1 MTLPGCQVLTAAA
14 FGLAT
19 ADAVRVSLPNS
30 RRINAVGVNFGVAAA
45 DAGGWITEVAIGS
58 PRFALVR
65 CCTAERPR
73 VPARADGDDALDG
86 PAEATGPELSDSDVS
101 ANATAG
107 IEAIAA
113 PTPSATANP
122 PTRPT

>member
-30 RRINAVGVNFGVAAA
+30 RRFSAVGVNFGAAAA
-45 DAGGWITEVAIGS
+45 DSGGRIAEVATR
-58 PRFALVR
+58 PPLFALVR

-73 VPARADGDDALDG
+73 VPARAAGDDALDG
-86 PAEATGPELSDSDVS
+86 PAEAAEPEPPDSDVS

-113 PTPSATANP
+113 PTPSATANA

>member
-1 MTLPGCQVLTAAA
+1 MLPGCQVLTAAA

-19 ADAVRVSLPNS
+19 ADAVRDALPNS
-30 RRINAVGVNFGVAAA
+30 SRLKAVGVNLGVAAT
-45 DAGGWITEVAIGS
+45 DDGGRITEVATGS

-73 VPARADGDDALDG
+73 ISARAGGDDALDS
-86 PAEATGPELSDSDVS
+86 PAEAAEPEPPDSDVS
-101 ANATAG
+101 ANATVG
-107 IEAIAA
+107 IDAIAA

-122 PTRPT
+122 PTLPT